1 MNVRSPLQQ
10 GSQGS
15 SEGEAASSSL
25 QREEE
30 EEQAVANRR
39 WVWSNIVQE
48 FTHRSLTVSSD
59 LLPALSGLAE
69 RMSRTAAEDYLCG
82 LWRDKVVVLLDWK
95 PD

>member
-1 MNVRSPLQQ
+1 
-10 GSQGS
+10 
-15 SEGEAASSSL
+15 
-25 QREEE
+25 
-30 EEQAVANRR
+30 
-39 WVWSNIVQE
+39 VQE